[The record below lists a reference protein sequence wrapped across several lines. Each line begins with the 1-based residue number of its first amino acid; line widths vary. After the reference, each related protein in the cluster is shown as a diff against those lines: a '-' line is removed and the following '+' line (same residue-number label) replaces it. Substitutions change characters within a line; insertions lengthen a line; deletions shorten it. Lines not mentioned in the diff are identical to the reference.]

1 MTNAKELEARVRQ
14 LTEAGQTREAAEE
27 CDRLNQQFPEYESGW
42 YTASHL
48 AMVIKEPLVA
58 VRAIDRALQLSPG
71 KPAWLFQRIECLG
84 AMGDVAAAR
93 ESAKQLSGHQFDSA
107 RISAAFAHTLTRL
120 GMFVSAREHYARAV
134 ELEPD
139 EGQYHYNLATVE
151 RFLGNIEAAL
161 AAVSRCIELRPD
173 DDDAHLLRAGLRTQT
188 AESNNV
194 EELQAAYVRA
204 GDQPRRRVRL
214 CFALAKE
221 LENIGDY
228 EKSFEYLSEGATL
241 RRSGMQY
248 TLQNDLDAMQKIR
261 ETFTA
266 EMFDG
271 HVTGY
276 VNAEPI
282 FVIGMPRTGTTL
294 VERILSSHSVVHP
307 AGELET
313 FAVELMKHCQMVEG
327 EAVSRAADLVPRSA
341 SIDFM
346 ALGEDY
352 IAGTRPGT
360 GKTAHFVDKLPLNF
374 LYAGLIHLA
383 LPKAKIVLLERD
395 PMDTCYAIY
404 KTLFEGIYPFSYDL
418 EELATYFAAYQ
429 QLIEHWQSVMP
440 GVMHVVRYEDLVT
453 DPKPVVEDLLS
464 YCSLSYEDACR
475 RFYENRHA
483 STTASAVQVRD
494 DLFQSSIGLWRNYE
508 KQLEPVMEIL
518 GVSN

>member
-1 MTNAKELEARVRQ
+1 MTKATEMEARVRQ
-14 LTEAGQTREAAEE
+14 LTEAGQTRKAAEE

-48 AMVIKEPLVA
+48 AMVIKEPMVA
-58 VRAIDRALQLSPG
+58 LRAIDRALQLSPG
-71 KPAWLFQRIECLG
+71 KPEWLFQRIECLG
-84 AMGDVAAAR
+84 ALGDVAAAR

-107 RISAAFAHTLTRL
+107 GISAAFAHTLSRL
-120 GMFVSAREHYARAV
+120 GMFESARDHYARSI

-151 RFLGNIEAAL
+151 RFLGNIDAAH

-173 DDDAHLLRAGLRTQT
+173 DGSAHLLRAGLRTQT
-188 AESNNV
+188 TENNNV

-204 GDQPRRRVRL
+204 GEQPRRRVRL
-214 CFALAKE
+214 CYALAKE
-221 LENIGDY
+221 LENIGDHG
-228 EKSFEYLSEGATL
+228 KSFRYLSEGATL

-248 TLQNDLDAMQKIR
+248 TPQNDLDAIQKIR
-261 ETFTA
+261 ETYTK

-271 HVTGY
+271 HVRGY

-313 FAVELMKHCQMVEG
+313 FAVELMKHCQMLAG

-341 SIDFM
+341 SIDFTT
-346 ALGEDY
+346 LGEDY

-360 GKTAHFVDKLPLNF
+360 GNTAHFVDKLPLNF

-429 QLIEHWQSVMP
+429 KLIEHWQSVMP
-440 GVMHVVRYEDLVT
+440 GVMHVVRYEELVT

-475 RFYENRHA
+475 RFYENRYA

-494 DLFQSSIGLWRNYE
+494 DLFQSSIGSWRNYE
-508 KQLEPVMEIL
+508 QQLEPVMEIL